1 MLKILYCFQYFIM
14 HGDEI
19 FNIKNFG
26 KNLHL
31 RLVEKKN
38 RTKSLQSKLIQDIA
52 IVCSYTSLLR
62 LFE

>member
-14 HGDEI
+14 LGDEI

-31 RLVEKKN
+31 RLVEKK
-38 RTKSLQSKLIQDIA
+38 KSEKVALQNPCNPNLYKI
-52 IVCSYTSLLR
+52 
-62 LFE
+62 